1 MSDNTIKG
9 YKLGEAVGK
18 GGYGVVYRAT
28 QVLVGRDVAIK
39 VILPKYANQPEFI
52 RRFDTEAHLVA
63 RLEHPSIVPLY
74 DYWRDP
80 TGAYLVMRWLRGGNL
95 SDAIKQGPLPLD
107 KLIRFLDQI
116 GDALA
121 FAHRRGIVHR
131 DLKPANILL
140 DDEDHAY
147 LVDFG
152 IAKEL
157 QQTESGDDEDDEE
170 ESIVGSP
177 WYISPEHIVAEPVT
191 PQCDIYSLGITLFE
205 LLTGEN
211 PFKSFSLKEI
221 LLKHLYEP
229 LPRITDKRDDLPDAI
244 NAVLQKATEKQAQD
258 RYPDVYSMLRAF
270 KEALDISTAFPL
282 SDTQGIITRQA
293 VTHVGSSEAHI
304 PLDNPY
310 KGLRAFQE
318 ADASDFFGREDL
330 TNHLIEQL
338 QDPPSQPAAAPQ
350 ATHTTSLYRFLA
362 VVGPSGSGKSSVVRA
377 GVVPALRRGVLLGS
391 EKWFIAQMIP
401 GTNPL
406 EELEQALLAVA
417 TSPPPDLIQLIMQD
431 EYGLL
436 RSVNRIL
443 PRDPQTEL
451 VLVIDQFEEI
461 FTLLEDESIRTHLL
475 KSLRMAVL
483 SSDSRMRLII
493 TMRADFYD
501 RPLLYPGFSQLMRQR
516 TEVVIPLTPEEL
528 ERAIVKPVQRIG
540 VTPEPELV
548 ATIIDDVGQQPGTL
562 PLLQYALTELFER
575 RTGRT
580 LTLDIYKQS
589 GGVLGSLARRADEL
603 YQQLNE
609 QEREATRQLFLRLV
623 TLGEG
628 TQDTRRRIVQT
639 ELDELTHSQ
648 TPITTDDS
656 QDDRQQ
662 ECACSSLDRVIEAF
676 SKYRLLTLDHDP
688 TTRSPTIEVAHEAL
702 IQTWDHLRSWLNTSR
717 EHLRVQRRLQATTI
731 EWLNTNKDPSFLAT
745 GARLIQFE
753 TLLTEPDL
761 ALSQREHEYLQ
772 ASIAERTRQEAIEKQ
787 RLEQER
793 LLKEQAIAQKQLAV
807 AQWFAAEAKNLL
819 QSYEDPTL
827 IALLAI
833 RSITSAYTSSGD
845 TALLMASTL
854 AYPSRIFVNHTNK
867 VRAVAFSPDG
877 TQALTGSED
886 NTARLWNI
894 RTGSQIMVFT
904 GHQDWVNQV
913 AFSPNG
919 QFVLTASFDHTARLW
934 NRHTG
939 HMVQCLHGHTKHV
952 HSIAFSPD
960 GTYIVTGSS
969 DMTARLWDTHTGK
982 EIRAF
987 TGHADEI
994 FCVAFSPGGKYIL
1007 TGYKGAEVWMWETAT
1022 AKPLRRFR
1030 GHTGTIYA
1038 VAFSPD
1044 RKTVLTGSGDTTARL
1059 WDIRTGEELQSFGA
1073 HTTQVRDVAFSPN
1086 GRYILTGSLDRTVR
1100 LWNMRTGKEQRIFHA
1115 GVTYSVAF
1123 ASNGLSILTG
1133 SSDQVARLW
1142 DLQECAGP
1150 PQFVGHTDK
1159 VDHATFLPDG
1169 EHIVTGAFDR
1179 TAMLWNACTGEHIH
1193 TFTGHAGEI
1202 LEIALSKDGNILA
1215 TASADHT
1222 ARLWNVYE
1230 GSQRMV
1236 LQGHEDAVWS
1246 IAIAPD
1252 ARTIITGSLDKTAYL
1267 WDGETGHV
1275 LHVLAGHEGTV
1286 WDVAVSSDGNYV
1298 LTGSADHTAR
1308 LWDVATGRQVHVLSG
1323 HTDAI
1328 WEVRFS
1334 PDGTMALTAS
1344 DDGTARLWNLQC
1356 GHAQHILTGHTD
1368 RVYAS
1373 EFSPDGRYVVTTDYL
1388 TAQLWDAATGEQRRI
1403 FTGHSDEVFSAVFS
1417 PDGKYILT
1425 GSMDNTSRLWD
1436 IQTGK
1441 ALRRYSGHKNI
1452 LSQVAFSPDGHYI
1465 LTASADHTA
1474 RLWYVDY
1481 HDAVRHLCSRLMRDF
1496 NEHER
1501 THYNISDNKPTCG
1514 ER

>member
-18 GGYGVVYRAT
+18 GGYGAVYRAT

-211 PFKSFSLKEI
+211 PFKGFSLKEI
-221 LLKHLYEP
+221 LVKHLYEP
-229 LPRITDKRDDLPDAI
+229 LPPITDKRNDLPEAI
-244 NAVLQKATEKQAQD
+244 NAVIHKATEKQAQD
-258 RYPDVYSMLRAF
+258 RYPDAYSMLRAF
-270 KEALDISTAFPL
+270 KEALGISTAPPL
-282 SDTQGIITRQA
+282 SDTQDIPHQA
-293 VTHVGSSEAHI
+293 AIQADSAIHI

-338 QDPPSQPAAAPQ
+338 HATSSQASSAPQ
-350 ATHTTSLYRFLA
+350 AMSKASLYRFLA

-377 GVVPALRRGVLLGS
+377 GVVPALRHGALPGS

-406 EELEQALLAVA
+406 EELDQALLAVA
-417 TSPPPDLIQLIMQD
+417 TTPPPDLIQLIMQD

-436 RSVNRIL
+436 RAVNRIL

-475 KSLRMAVL
+475 KSLRVAVL

-528 ERAIVKPVQRIG
+528 ERAIVKPIQRIG

-548 ATIIDDVGQQPGTL
+548 ATIIEDVGQQPGTL

-575 RTGRT
+575 RTGRI

-639 ELDELTHSQ
+639 ELHELTHSQ
-648 TPITTDDS
+648 APTTN
-656 QDDRQQ
+656 QQ
-662 ECACSSLDRVIEAF
+662 ESTYSPLEHVIEAF

-702 IQTWDHLRSWLNTSR
+702 IQTWEQLRSWLNTSR
-717 EHLRVQRRLQATTI
+717 EHLRIQRRLQATTV
-731 EWLNTNKDPSFLAT
+731 EWFNTNKDPSFLAT

-753 TLLTEPDL
+753 TLLTESDL
-761 ALSQREHEYLQ
+761 ALSQREHQYLQ

-793 LLKEQAIAQKQLAV
+793 LLKEQAIAQKKLAV
-807 AQWFAAEAKNLL
+807 AQWFAAEAKNLM

-845 TALLMASTL
+845 TALLMAATL

-877 TQALTGSED
+877 TQALTGGED

-894 RTGSQIMVFT
+894 RTGSQVMVCM
-904 GHQDWVNQV
+904 GHEDWVNQV

-939 HMVQCLHGHTKHV
+939 QVVQCLRGHTKQV

-960 GTYIVTGSS
+960 GKYIITGSS
-969 DMTARLWDTHTGK
+969 DMTTRLWDTYTGNQ
-982 EIRAF
+982 IRAF
-987 TGHADEI
+987 TGHEDEI
-994 FCVAFSPGGKYIL
+994 FSVAFSPGGKYII

-1022 AKPLRRFR
+1022 AKPIRRFR
-1030 GHTGTIYA
+1030 GHTGTVYA

-1044 RKTVLTGSGDTTARL
+1044 RKTILTGSGDTTARL
-1059 WDIRTGEELQSFGA
+1059 WDIRTGEELQSFET
-1073 HTTQVRDVAFSPN
+1073 HTTQVRDVAFAPD
-1086 GRYILTGSLDRTVR
+1086 GRHILTGSLDRTVR
-1100 LWNMRTGKEQRIFHA
+1100 LWNMHTGKEQRIFHA

-1123 ASNGLSILTG
+1123 APDGLSILTG

-1142 DLQECAGP
+1142 DIQSRAGP

-1179 TAMLWNACTGEHIH
+1179 TAMLWNVRTGEHIH
-1193 TFTGHAGEI
+1193 TFTGHTGEI
-1202 LEIALSKDGNILA
+1202 LEMALSQDGNMLA
-1215 TASADHT
+1215 TASADRT
-1222 ARLWNVYE
+1222 ARLWDMCA
-1230 GSQRMV
+1230 GTQRIV
-1236 LQGHEDAVWS
+1236 LQGHEDTVWS

-1267 WDGETGHV
+1267 WDAATGHV
-1275 LHVLAGHEGTV
+1275 LHVLSGHEGTV
-1286 WDVAVSSDGNYV
+1286 WDVAFSPDGKYV

-1308 LWDVATGRQVHVLSG
+1308 LWEVATGRQIHVLTG

-1334 PDGTMALTAS
+1334 PDGTLALTAS
-1344 DDGTARLWNLQC
+1344 DDRTARLWNIQQ
-1356 GHAQHILTGHTD
+1356 GHALHILTDHTD
-1368 RVYAS
+1368 RVYAA
-1373 EFSPDGRYVVTTDYL
+1373 EFSPDGHYVVTTDHL
-1388 TAQLWDAATGEQRRI
+1388 TAQLWDVATGQQRRV

-1425 GSMDNTSRLWD
+1425 GSMDNTARLWD
-1436 IQTGK
+1436 SHTGK

-1452 LSQVAFSPDGHYI
+1452 LSQVAFSPDGQYI

-1481 HDAVRHLCSRLMRDF
+1481 HQAVRHLCSQLMRDF

-1501 THYNISDNKPTCG
+1501 MHYNISDNKPTC
-1514 ER
+1514 RQ